1 MRDAPPGNAATLTG
15 FEIDRTD
22 QFFCGVQGRGR
33 GAPSDPR
40 GSQVAPTNVCDR
52 SVRPLIKYCRSDH
65 PVPSE
70 SSVEEKA
77 TVLEKKKSPRPIL
90 RSIGPTNFFA
100 ECKVGGR
107 GVTDFFGGR
116 GGDPPS
122 CDVK

>member
-70 SSVEEKA
+70 SSVEEKV
-77 TVLEKKKSPRPIL
+77 TVM
-90 RSIGPTNFFA
+90 
-100 ECKVGGR
+100 
-107 GVTDFFGGR
+107 
-116 GGDPPS
+116 
-122 CDVK
+122 